1 MSHDNRNVSSIGK
14 TLNSLTDKKFCPIK
28 SHLYSSTKMPK
39 KNKVLSKKGKWIN
52 NSTTRYQCAI
62 NIPLQNEIM
71 KVKKI
76 ERKDYMESIDNKS
89 YDDMNDDN
97 PVIMLRKEIQ
107 DWRINEILT
116 SRTEER
122 LTGTPSEQHSCSYG
136 ILFYYKIFIKYFY
149 IYKIFLVFMINN
161 YYYYI
166 CSCFRRNNKKTT
178 KSE

>member
-14 TLNSLTDKKFCPIK
+14 TLNSLTNKKFCPIK

-52 NSTTRYQCAI
+52 NSTTRYQRGI

-76 ERKDYMESIDNKS
+76 ECKDYMESIDKS
-89 YDDMNDDN
+89 YNDMNNDN

-122 LTGTPSEQHSCSYG
+122 LTGTSSEQHSCSYG
-136 ILFYYKIFIKYFY
+136 ILFYYIKYK
-149 IYKIFLVFMINN
+149 ISKIFL
-161 YYYYI
+161 YL
-166 CSCFRRNNKKTT
+166 
-178 KSE
+178 